1 MKLFICLFATVAL
14 AAPSAAADQTFVGVV
29 SDQMCALDHGAM
41 RMGPT
46 DAECAKACVE
56 DHGTSYVLVNGEQ
69 VYPLSDQRAPMAFAG
84 QKVKVVGTLD
94 PVTHV
99 ITVTS
104 ISAAD
109 DGRH

>member
-1 MKLFICLFATVAL
+1 MKLFTCLLAAVAL
-14 AAPSAAADQTFVGVV
+14 AALSAPAGQTFVGVV

-56 DHGTSYVLVNGEQ
+56 DHGTSYVLVDGEQ
-69 VYPLSDQRAPMAFAG
+69 VYLLSDQQAPKAFAG

-94 PVTHV
+94 QTTHV
-99 ITVTS
+99 IAVTS
-104 ISAAD
+104 ISVAD
-109 DGRH
+109 DSKQ